1 MQFSRLVKGWVS
13 IFFFTSYNPGIS
25 ITVYTIHNTYTNL
38 DIASDGRIQGRA
50 DVWIKSIYLSDVQT
64 LFIVN
69 YENAR
74 ILYTICVK

>member
-1 MQFSRLVKGWVS
+1 M
-13 IFFFTSYNPGIS
+13 FFFTSYNLGIL
-25 ITVYTIHNTYTNL
+25 ITVYTIHYTYTNL

-50 DVWIKSIYLSDVQT
+50 DDWIKSIYLSDVQT